1 MESGGGGGEHGR
13 PPLKVSSSSQ
23 EPTMASASASTYE
36 GRGGLVGSYVPTSS
50 TSRVDSQMN
59 IASTAPVDAS
69 LAMSMSSA
77 ITSNNE
83 TPISTSQQQQE
94 TVALDPNKKAP
105 AKRSSTKDRH
115 TKVDGR
121 GRRIRMPATCAARVF
136 QLTRELGHKSDGETI
151 EWLLQHAEPAIIA
164 ATGTGTIPA
173 NYSTLNVSLRSSNSS
188 ISASHHTKALPLAFH
203 GTLGLGHNV
212 DLGGNRL
219 DHLRARN
226 EWERAEN
233 RTSMELAAAANRQSE
248 DRRLHIGGGG
258 GEMGHGGSGDH
269 MLGFHQE
276 NLLADPSEHHHHHMQ
291 QGGSEIGLAGGG
303 GGGGDSSDSYLRKRF
318 REDLFKEEPTE
329 APKPL
334 RRQTHEM
341 AGPAG
346 IPQTR
351 PITPAMWAMAPAAG
365 LASSGHMPGGFWML
379 PVSAS
384 SSSTPGVMTG
394 GQSEPIWTFPPTGP
408 SGTATMYRMPAGAS
422 IHLAG
427 TTVGSGPTGISTLQ
441 APLHFM
447 PRINI
452 SGAGMG
458 LEFQGGRL
466 SHVPL
471 GSMMLQ
477 QQQQQQHSSH
487 QLSGAGLGLGGGETH
502 LGMLAALNAYNNRS
516 MNSDHQSMD
525 SVHQQQQ
532 GADSG
537 DDRPANSQ

>member
-248 DRRLHIGGGG
+248 DRRLHIGG
-258 GEMGHGGSGDH
+258 D
-269 MLGFHQE
+269 
-276 NLLADPSEHHHHHMQ
+276 
-291 QGGSEIGLAGGG
+291 
-303 GGGGDSSDSYLRKRF
+303 RK
-318 REDLFKEEPTE
+318 
-329 APKPL
+329 
-334 RRQTHEM
+334 
-341 AGPAG
+341 
-346 IPQTR
+346 
-351 PITPAMWAMAPAAG
+351 
-365 LASSGHMPGGFWML
+365 
-379 PVSAS
+379 
-384 SSSTPGVMTG
+384 
-394 GQSEPIWTFPPTGP
+394 
-408 SGTATMYRMPAGAS
+408 
-422 IHLAG
+422 
-427 TTVGSGPTGISTLQ
+427 
-441 APLHFM
+441 
-447 PRINI
+447 
-452 SGAGMG
+452 
-458 LEFQGGRL
+458 
-466 SHVPL
+466 
-471 GSMMLQ
+471 
-477 QQQQQQHSSH
+477 
-487 QLSGAGLGLGGGETH
+487 
-502 LGMLAALNAYNNRS
+502 
-516 MNSDHQSMD
+516 
-525 SVHQQQQ
+525 SVV
-532 GADSG
+532 
-537 DDRPANSQ
+537 